1 MVKAMTGEY
10 KNSCSASFK
19 QVLELTKL
27 KRDTY
32 NRIRSD
38 IGGDNW
44 FEAITKVKQVN
55 KNRWCRVGFFK
66 VIDSNKS
73 FKLN

>member
-1 MVKAMTGEY
+1 M
-10 KNSCSASFK
+10 
-19 QVLELTKL
+19 
-27 KRDTY
+27 
-32 NRIRSD
+32 RSD

-44 FEAITKVKQVN
+44 FEAITKAKQVN
-55 KNRWCRVGFFK
+55 KNRWCRVGLFK